1 MLDLLD
7 EFRNILSEIMLKC
20 MNKRVLIYGYESY
33 TGRFLKW
40 YSKYYHGIDVD
51 WLVSEDMS
59 TGHGYEIEIFRPSVL
74 DFGYKDVKD
83 AVIWLAQPLTDE
95 LADKLDELG
104 YKEGESYFD
113 FYKSVYGSDIYAEP
127 GDRIDVFNKK
137 KEGKRDIQFLEWL
150 EGEYGGNFILPI
162 SKNDFEVVDFHGA
175 RYSCS
180 TQKEIFPI
188 LDHCHVHPSAEDAI
202 LDFGCGKGGA
212 MVSFFD
218 YGFKKVGG
226 IEYETKI
233 YEVARENFNKLG
245 IKNNIELLNADAR
258 DIKDQLDCY
267 NWFYFFF
274 PFDKEIFTVVIDNI
288 KNSFMRKKRKI
299 HIIYFTAMGYHFIEE
314 TGIFRLRNQFT
325 VDSRQ
330 RVVGIFENLECN

>member
-40 YSKYYHGIDVD
+40 YSKYYHGIDVE

-104 YKEGESYFD
+104 
-113 FYKSVYGSDIYAEP
+113 
-127 GDRIDVFNKK
+127 DRIDVFNKK

-150 EGEYGGNFILPI
+150 EWKYGCNFILPI

-245 IKNNIELLNADAR
+245 IKNSIELLNADAR

-299 HIIYFTAMGYHFIEE
+299 HIIYFTAMGYHFDRRDRDIQ
-314 TGIFRLRNQFT
+314 TYKSIYCGFQAKSCGDF
-325 VDSRQ
+325 
-330 RVVGIFENLECN
+330 